1 MYFCINYNKNKFM
14 GTIGYIVTKSK
25 IDNILSCIKVVQSYR
40 SIEDK
45 SKPILIIGLEEAKKY
60 ASSFS
65 ILEKQLD
72 KNLFWTF
79 GKREKRTD
87 YEKDIEKFQEYVLKC
102 ALSHINYYYLNILT
116 IKYEKLKKL
125 FYIVRN
131 SDLKI
136 FYVEKKMIYMFYN
149 DYVLGLSVD
158 ILEYMG
164 IKKKKVLDLL
174 CKNINNKIFFNDFQ
188 FNYKIKK
195 IIDNKK
201 YITPY
206 FLSLNIE

>member
-1 MYFCINYNKNKFM
+1 MR
-14 GTIGYIVTKSK
+14 TIGYIVTKNK
-25 IDNILSCIKVVQSYR
+25 LENVLSCIKIVPSYR

-45 SKPILIIGLEEAKKY
+45 SKPILIIGLEEAKKH

-65 ILEKQLD
+65 ILEKRLGE
-72 KNLFWTF
+72 NLFWTF

-87 YEKDIEKFQEYVLKC
+87 YEKDIEKFQEFVLKC
-102 ALSHINYYYLNILT
+102 ALNEIKYFYLNVLTINY
-116 IKYEKLKKL
+116 EKIKKL
-125 FYIVRN
+125 IKIARN
-131 SDLKI
+131 SDVKT
-136 FYVEKKMIYMFYN
+136 FYVDKKMIYMFYN

-158 ILEYMG
+158 IIEYLG
-164 IKKKKVLDLL
+164 VRKRKVLDML
-174 CKNINNKIFFNDFQ
+174 CKNENNKVFYNDFQ

-195 IIDNKK
+195 IIETKK